1 MIQRVFSLVMTD
13 ITGLGDH
20 FAGPQVSLLDNFDP
34 IVLKLLN
41 DAGRLKRTDD
51 IRLRK
56 LYLLRTDL
64 KMYSSLKED
73 SYLGP
78 DVTRRPVVKSENAGT
93 WTNKGR
99 SSPGRADEQRGNC
112 GYFRT
117 LQNFASQRFKY
128 LQSLSLT
135 DKVYCLPTNNPG
147 LRYTRDLHERKG

>member
-1 MIQRVFSLVMTD
+1 MQ
-13 ITGLGDH
+13 
-20 FAGPQVSLLDNFDP
+20 
-34 IVLKLLN
+34 
-41 DAGRLKRTDD
+41 
-51 IRLRK
+51 RK
-56 LYLLRTDL
+56 LF
-64 KMYSSLKED
+64 
-73 SYLGP
+73 LGP
-78 DVTRRPVVKSENAGT
+78 DVTRRSVVKSENAGT

-99 SSPGRADEQRGNC
+99 STPGRADEQRGNC